1 MFVGTLEAIFF
12 AKQSADAMSKV
23 DEVDV
28 QAEKGIVSDRYAT
41 GVGTFSKP
49 IPDRQIT
56 LIEAE
61 AVEAVGREYD
71 FVLTAEETR
80 RNLVTRDVPLNHLVG
95 KEFLVGNVRIKGIR
109 LCEPCAHLEKVT
121 GKKVMRALMHRGGL
135 RAQVLSDGAVRIG
148 DEIRIAE
155 S

>member
-1 MFVGTLEAIFF
+1 MFAGTLEAIFY
-12 AKQSADAMSKV
+12 AEQSDHEMSNV
-23 DEVDV
+23 DTVDV
-28 QAEKGIVSDRYAT
+28 QAGKGIVKDRYAT
-41 GVGTFSKP
+41 GEGTFYKP

-61 AVEAVGREYD
+61 AIEAVVREYD
-71 FVLTAEETR
+71 FELTPEETR

-95 KEFLVGNVRIKGIR
+95 KEFFVGNVRIKGIR
-109 LCEPCAHLEKVT
+109 LCEPCAHLEKLT

-135 RAQVLSDGAVRIG
+135 RAQVLSDGSVRVG

-155 S
+155 G